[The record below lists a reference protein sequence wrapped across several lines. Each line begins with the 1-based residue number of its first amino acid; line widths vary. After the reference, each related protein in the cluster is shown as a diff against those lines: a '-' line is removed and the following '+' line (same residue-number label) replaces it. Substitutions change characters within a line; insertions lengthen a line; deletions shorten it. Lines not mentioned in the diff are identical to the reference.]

1 MLGKKPFRKSDS
13 QREVKEYD
21 EEVVEIRRVTRVV
34 KGGRRLRFRA
44 LVVIGNRKGKLGIGT
59 GKSTEVTGA
68 IQKAISHA
76 KKSMICVTLNGETIP
91 HEVYTKYKSA
101 KLLLMP
107 AGPGTG
113 IIAGGSVRKVLE
125 LAGVKNIL
133 SKMIGASNKLNN
145 VYATVQA
152 LELLGET
159 PDMKRRKAV
168 KAMESAIKPV
178 TQVPKPEVLKLQAPK
193 QQAPKPEVKPLEKKA
208 LDIKAKKESKT
219 EPNKK

>member
-1 MLGKKPFRKSDS
+1 MLGKKPFRRSDS
-13 QREVKEYD
+13 PREVKEYD
-21 EEVVEIRRVTRVV
+21 EEVIEIRRVTRVV

-76 KKSMICVTLNGETIP
+76 KKSMITVTLNGETIP
-91 HEVYTKYKSA
+91 HEVSVKYKSA

-113 IIAGGSVRKVLE
+113 IIAGGSVRKALE

-145 VYATVQA
+145 VYATINA
-152 LELLGET
+152 LQLLRET
-159 PDMKRRKAV
+159 PEMKRRKAA
-168 KAMESAIKPV
+168 KAMESTRPAPVVAKP
-178 TQVPKPEVLKLQAPK
+178 APVV
-193 QQAPKPEVKPLEKKA
+193 APKPVAQKPAEKPAEKHLEKKA
-208 LDIKAKKESKT
+208 PIKAKKELKT